1 MYTRAEMIHIWLIA
15 IAGSCAL
22 AGLAT
27 AQTPAATS
35 ARVTGT
41 VTAVNAQANQVSVKV
56 ANGDVIVVTTT
67 ARTQF
72 LRVPPG
78 ETDAKKWPHITFSDI
93 AVGDRV
99 QAIGPAPA
107 GQQELAAR
115 DILVMTKADVAEEHK
130 EEAAEWQKRGTA
142 GIVGS
147 VDAAAKTF
155 SIKSSQRPITV
166 QITDKTEFRRYA
178 ADSVKF
184 SDAKPSSLDELKAGD
199 QVRVLGDK
207 SADGSAWSAEQIV
220 FGTFRQVAGTVKTLD
235 AARGRITITD
245 LATKKPLIVRISAD
259 STARKIPAQ
268 MATMLAARYG
278 RGGARGGDAGAAAGG
293 GMRGGGGGMRGG
305 GGGRGG
311 GGDTSQMIERLPAM
325 TIADLKPGDAIMLTG
340 TVGSDPGSVTAIVVL
355 AGVEPLLTASP
366 TATRDIMAGWNLGG
380 GGGGE
385 E

>member
-1 MYTRAEMIHIWLIA
+1 MYTRAERKHFWLIA

-22 AGLAT
+22 AGLAA
-27 AQTPAATS
+27 AQTPAAPS

-41 VTAVNAQANQVSVKV
+41 VTAVNAQANQISIKGD
-56 ANGDVIVVTTT
+56 NGEAIDATTT
-67 ARTQF
+67 DRTQF

-78 ETDAKKWPHITFSDI
+78 EKDPKKWPHITFSDV

-99 QAIGPAPA
+99 QAIGAAAA
-107 GQQELAAR
+107 GQKQMAAR
-115 DILVMTKADVAEEHK
+115 DILVMTKADVAQEHK
-130 EEAAEWQKRGTA
+130 AEADEWQKRGTGGVVA
-142 GIVGS
+142 S
-147 VDAAAKTF
+147 VDAGAKTF
-155 SIKSSQRPITV
+155 ALRSSQKPVTI
-166 QITDKTEFRRYA
+166 QLTDKTEFRRYS

-184 SDAKPSSLDELKAGD
+184 SDAKPSSLNELRAGD

-207 SADGSAWSAEQIV
+207 SADGSTWTAEQVV

-235 AARGRITITD
+235 VAEGRITVTD
-245 LATKKPLIVRISAD
+245 LATKKPLIVRINAD
-259 STARKIPAQ
+259 STARRIPAQ

-278 RGGARGGDAGAAAGG
+278 RAGARGDAGADGG
-293 GMRGGGGGMRGG
+293 APGAMRGGAGGGGMRGG
-305 GGGRGG
+305 GG
-311 GGDTSQMIERLPAM
+311 DVSQMIERLPAL
-325 TIADLKPGDAIMLTG
+325 TIAELKPGDAIMLTG